1 MTEKTA
7 SHPATASTATP
18 LPPLNQRNAR
28 PPAPVLPRGA
38 KRTVAPAR
46 RGNVID
52 TTTTAKPRKSPPKRK
67 A

>member
-7 SHPATASTATP
+7 SHPAAASTATP

-28 PPAPVLPRGA
+28 PPAPVSPRGA
-38 KRTVAPAR
+38 KRTAAPAR

-52 TTTTAKPRKSPPKRK
+52 TATAPKPRKGPPKQGS
-67 A
+67 